1 MSRSMDSSTSWRAP
15 RGGQA
20 ASGSDPPSPGSR
32 RFRTPAAPPHR
43 AVELV
48 GSSPQMVELRR
59 MIDLVAPTGTTVL
72 VTGETGTGKEV
83 AARSVHARSD
93 RSGRPFVAV
102 NCAALPENLIESE
115 LFGYERGAFTGA
127 AGSRPGY
134 FEEATTG
141 TLFLDEVGDLPLSL
155 QPKLL
160 RALQEREVR
169 RLGATRSIPVDVRVI
184 AATNSDLMG
193 AVRDGRFR
201 PELYYRLHVIE
212 LHLPALR
219 ERREDLPHLC
229 EHFLALYRPVTRSP
243 LRRVSPAAAEAMDSY
258 SWPGNVRELENVI
271 ERAQV
276 LARLDEG
283 DALLPRHLPDEVRGS
298 YAPFDAAPAGGLALD
313 LPSALHRVR
322 SHYLAEALRLAEG
335 NKVKAARLLGISRR
349 GLYDLLA
356 ALGDVDP
363 PSD

>member
-1 MSRSMDSSTSWRAP
+1 MDSSPAWRAP
-15 RGGQA
+15 RGGQG
-20 ASGSDPPSPGSR
+20 ASGPDPPPPGSR
-32 RFRTPAAPPHR
+32 RSRAPAAALPG
-43 AVELV
+43 AVDLV
-48 GSSPQMVELRR
+48 GNSPQIVELRR

-93 RSGRPFVAV
+93 RSDRPFVAV

-134 FEEATTG
+134 FEEANTG
-141 TLFLDEVGDLPLSL
+141 TLFLDEVGDLPLPL

-169 RLGATRSIPVDVRVI
+169 RLGATHFIPVDVRLI
-184 AATNSDLMG
+184 AATNGDLMR

-212 LHLPALR
+212 LRLPALR
-219 ERREDLPHLC
+219 ERREDLPGLC

-243 LRRVSPAAAEAMDSY
+243 LRRVSPAAVEAMDSY

-283 DALLPRHLPDEVRGS
+283 DALLPSHLPEEVRGS
-298 YAPFDAAPAGGLALD
+298 YVPFGTTPAGGFALD
-313 LPSALHRVR
+313 LPSAIRRVR

-356 ALGDVDP
+356 EAGHADP
-363 PSD
+363 PSH